1 MIYIWLLIVAIAG
14 LTVSDDIC
22 DWIADKIG
30 V

>member
-1 MIYIWLLIVAIAG
+1 MIYILLLIVAIAG

-22 DWIADKIG
+22 DWVSDKIG